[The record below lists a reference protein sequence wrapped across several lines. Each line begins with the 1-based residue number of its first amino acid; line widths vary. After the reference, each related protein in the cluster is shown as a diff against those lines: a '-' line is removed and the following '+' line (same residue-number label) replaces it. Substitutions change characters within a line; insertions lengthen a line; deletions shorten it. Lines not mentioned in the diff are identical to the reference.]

1 MRSYEKHR
9 GDVVYYAENIYDAT
23 SGADAILVLTEWMQF
38 RMPDWARL
46 KSVMKQPVVV
56 DGRNLYLP
64 EEMKQQGF
72 DYLSIGR

>member
-1 MRSYEKHR
+1 
-9 GDVVYYAENIYDAT
+9 
-23 SGADAILVLTEWMQF
+23 MQF
-38 RMPDWARL
+38 RMPDWGRL